1 MSIKIG
7 DFDIAN
13 GLLDNEFRIG
23 VLEKLLE
30 KIVNSNGAALR
41 LPTQQEVEDM
51 RRKTAEELK
60 IKYPNSGIE
69 YKTK

>member
-13 GLLDNEFRIG
+13 QLLDNEFRIG

-30 KIVNSNGAALR
+30 RVLNNN
-41 LPTQQEVEDM
+41 P
-51 RRKTAEELK
+51 
-60 IKYPNSGIE
+60 
-69 YKTK
+69 

>member
-13 GLLDNEFRIG
+13 QLLDNEFRIG

-30 KIVNSNGAALR
+30 KVLNSNKNLT
-41 LPTQQEVEDM
+41 LPTPADLETFRMQ
-51 RRKTAEELK
+51 TAEELK
-60 IKYPNSGIE
+60 KKYPNSGIE
-69 YKTK
+69 YTKKQ